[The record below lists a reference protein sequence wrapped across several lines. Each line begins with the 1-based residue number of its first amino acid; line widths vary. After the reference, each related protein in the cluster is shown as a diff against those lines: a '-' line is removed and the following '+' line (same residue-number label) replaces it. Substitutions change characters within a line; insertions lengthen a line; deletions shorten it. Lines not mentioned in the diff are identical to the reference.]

1 MGEFLAALGSV
12 TQEEDRLATE
22 YSHTGTRKERRM
34 QVDEGQMVLGG
45 FSVRRRGGAAI
56 AALPSAAVEWAMTS
70 QKGRSKGSLEERE
83 RTFPISLSMHG
94 DILVIS
100 WRLLA
105 EVLAAHKVPG
115 GVGIQHAN
123 VLNCRKVWGR
133 TSIIRSSDV
142 PLHDMQSVRSSLV
155 LPFPSG

>member
-1 MGEFLAALGSV
+1 
-12 TQEEDRLATE
+12 
-22 YSHTGTRKERRM
+22 M

-56 AALPSAAVEWAMTS
+56 ATLPSAAVEWAMTS

-83 RTFPISLSMHG
+83 RERAFPISLSMHR

-115 GVGIQHAN
+115 GVGIQNAD
-123 VLNCRKVWGR
+123 VLNCRKVGGER
-133 TSIIRSSDV
+133 RSSDQVLCHSMICNRFV
-142 PLHDMQSVRSSLV
+142 PLSSSS
-155 LPFPSG
+155 FPLDESK